1 MHMRYLLFAVGWVA
15 LQITRLYSYPKI
27 VKISYVNY
35 ITKNEVVT
43 TTTTCED
50 EVVTSSKVDQEDQSL
65 IQLRTVVRSLPITLI
80 KSL

>member
-65 IQLRTVVRSLPITLI
+65 IQLRTVARSLPITMI